1 MTTQGGRGRL
11 RRSRVAG
18 PGLTRRRQGSGFSY
32 RDAHGRVIKDAET
45 LRRIR
50 SLAIPPA
57 WRDVWISTDPRG
69 HVQATG
75 IDDAGRKQYRYHD
88 DWRTARD
95 VKKFDRVLDA
105 ARHLPSMRA
114 RVRRDLTHGRGL
126 TRDRVLA
133 AGVRMLDLGL
143 LRVGGEAY
151 ATRDEDPSFGLAT
164 LRADHVSIRGG
175 VATLCFPG
183 KSGVEHCI
191 TIEDSLVGPVLQRL
205 KKRRHGTDRLLAYWD
220 PAGRRWAEISAESI
234 NAYLREISHRRMTAK
249 DFRTWHGTVSAAAAL
264 AAEGPRPTQAKRR
277 RVISRAM
284 RQVAEALGNTPAVA
298 RASYVDP
305 RVVAYYEKGG
315 EFTSGSER
323 EVRDLLQKP

>member
-11 RRSRVAG
+11 RRSRVDG
-18 PGLTRRRQGSGFSY
+18 PGLSRRRHGSGFSY
-32 RDAHGRVIKDAET
+32 RDAHGRVITDADT

-57 WRDVWISTDPRG
+57 WRNVWISADARG

-75 IDDAGRKQYRYHD
+75 VDDAGRKQYRYHD

-114 RVRRDLTHGRGL
+114 RVRRDLTGRGL

-133 AGVRMLDLGL
+133 ASVRMLDLGL
-143 LRVGGEAY
+143 FRVGGEVY
-151 ATRDEDPSFGLAT
+151 ATRSEDPSFGLST
-164 LRADHVSIRGG
+164 LRADHLSIHGG
-175 VATLCFPG
+175 VATLCFTG

-191 TIEDSLVGPVLQRL
+191 TIEDALVGAVLQGL
-205 KKRRHGTDRLLAYWD
+205 KKRRHGAERLLAYWD
-220 PAGRRWAEISAESI
+220 PAARRWAEISADSI
-234 NAYLREISHRRMTAK
+234 NSYLREISHRRMTAK

-264 AAEGPRPTQAKRR
+264 AAEGPRPTPAKRR
-277 RVISRAM
+277 RVVARAM
-284 RQVAEALGNTPAVA
+284 KQVAAALGNTPAVA

-305 RVVAYYEKGG
+305 RVVEHYEKGG
-315 EFTSGSER
+315 EFVTGSER
-323 EVRDLLQKP
+323 EVRELLQKP